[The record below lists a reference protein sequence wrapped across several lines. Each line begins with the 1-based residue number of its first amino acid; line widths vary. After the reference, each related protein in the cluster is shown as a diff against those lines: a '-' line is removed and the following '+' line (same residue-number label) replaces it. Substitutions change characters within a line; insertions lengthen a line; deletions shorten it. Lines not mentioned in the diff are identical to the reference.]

1 MGLFNAGVANVR
13 GAQTGTTTPINK
25 KGFGYVYSIILDDT
39 HPRIKEKVGNTISD
53 PNMSLIG
60 CIEFRFSSDNVSDE
74 ENLTLAYPFD
84 KNFINLPVRNETV
97 EIWQGEGGQ
106 NFYRR
111 IGEDITPNINADE
124 KAISKTFAPKSTKEN
139 SSKNY
144 QKVEATSIA
153 RTDNNES
160 SKYDGFGEYFK
171 TEAGIH
177 KLKLYE
183 GDTLLQTRFGQSIR
197 FSAFN
202 NNDKVFSPVIILRNS
217 ENAISKNKGI
227 TQPTEEDF
235 SRDGS
240 TIAFTSNQY
249 QIAFQ
254 PGTVDDGGTTDFE
267 TKPNSFKE
275 FPKKL
280 IGDNI
285 LINSGRI
292 ILSARNAE
300 MMFFSKKNYGF
311 VSDGALSIDNKLGV
325 NVNVG
330 DNTNY
335 TTNDR
340 DINFNTGNGKINLG
354 NKELEPIVK
363 GQKLVDVLKELIDA
377 ITQQVFLTP
386 SGPTATGPTNLAD
399 FNSIKSRLNT
409 ILSELN
415 KTS

>member
-1 MGLFNAGVANVR
+1 MALFNAGVANAR
-13 GAQTGTTTPINK
+13 GTQTGTSTPISK
-25 KGFGYVYSIILDDT
+25 KGFGYVYSIIIDDT
-39 HPRIKEKVGNTISD
+39 HPRIKEKVGNIINE

-60 CIEFRFSSDNVSDE
+60 CIEFRFSSDSVSDE
-74 ENLTLAYPFD
+74 ENLPIAYPFD

-111 IGEDITPNINADE
+111 IGDDITPNINADD
-124 KAISKTFAPKSTKEN
+124 KAISKTFAPKSTKSN
-139 SSKNY
+139 TSKDY
-144 QKVEATSIA
+144 QKVQATSIA
-153 RTDNNES
+153 RTDTNEA
-160 SKYDGFGEYFK
+160 SKYDGFGDYFK
-171 TEAGIH
+171 AESGIH

-183 GDTLLQTRFGQSIR
+183 GDSLLQTRFGQSIR

-217 ENAISKNKGI
+217 ENSISKNKAI

-240 TIAFTSNQY
+240 IIALTSNQY
-249 QIAFQ
+249 QIGFQ
-254 PGTVDDGGTTDFE
+254 PGTVDDGGTSDFE
-267 TKPNSFKE
+267 TKPNSFKD

-280 IGDNI
+280 IGDNV

-292 ILSARNAE
+292 ILSSRNAE

-330 DNTNY
+330 DATNY

-363 GQKLVDVLKELIDA
+363 GQKLVDILKELIDA
-377 ITQQVFLTP
+377 ITAQVYLTP

-409 ILSELN
+409 VLSELN